1 MHAATWPSSLP
12 NLIISKFSVQLK
24 VWLAATGIAD
34 DAPDGKRIAARTP
47 VEMPEALQTLDHAIF
62 GENFYDELRRKV
74 PAGGIASNHQ
84 SPRECSREACFELR
98 WVDCIASGG
107 RQSGNYPLG

>member
-24 VWLAATGIAD
+24 LWLAATGISD
-34 DAPDGKRIAARTP
+34 DAPDGIRIAARTP

-62 GENFYDELRRKV
+62 VEDFYGELRRQV
-74 PAGGIASNHQ
+74 PAGGLASNHQ
-84 SPRECSREACFELR
+84 SPREFSREARFELR

-107 RQSGNYPLG
+107 RRFGKYTLG